1 MPPRIRLAGI
11 PYLIGRTN
19 QALRD
24 HYRRQV
30 AAAYEVDRALYK
42 AMVTD
47 QTLPFGVRQQIQRLF
62 QTEVPRDSAV
72 TRLRNRCALTGRPR
86 GVFTHFRLSRHM
98 FRQLANEG
106 KLPGVSKAS
115 W

>member
-1 MPPRIRLAGI
+1 MAPRIRLPGI

-24 HYRRQV
+24 HYRRQM
-30 AAAYEVDRALYK
+30 AAAYEGDRALYK

-47 QTLPFGVRQQIQRLF
+47 QSLPFGVRQQIQRLF
-62 QTEVPRDSAV
+62 ETEVPRDSAQ

-86 GVFTHFRLSRHM
+86 GVFSYFRMSRHM
-98 FRQLANEG
+98 FRQLASEG
-106 KLPGVSKAS
+106 MLPGINKSS

>member
-1 MPPRIRLAGI
+1 MPPRIRIPGI

-24 HYRRQV
+24 HLRRQT
-30 AAAYEVDRALYK
+30 AAAYEADRALYK
-42 AMVTD
+42 AMAAD
-47 QTLPFGVRQQIQRLF
+47 QTLPFALRSQAQRLF
-62 QTEVPRDSAV
+62 ETEVPRDSAP

-86 GVFTHFRLSRHM
+86 GVLRHFRLNRIL
-98 FRQLANEG
+98 FRQLAGENL
-106 KLPGVSKAS
+106 LPGVHKAS

>member
-11 PYLIGRTN
+11 PYLIGSTN
-19 QALRD
+19 QMVRD

-47 QTLPFGVRQQIQRLF
+47 QSLPFGVRQQIQRLF
-62 QTEVPRDSAV
+62 QTELPRDSAQ

-86 GVFTHFRLSRHM
+86 GVSTFYRMSRHM
-98 FRQLANEG
+98 FRQLASEG
-106 KLPGVSKAS
+106 MLPGVSKAS

>member
-1 MPPRIRLAGI
+1 MARRVRFAGI

-30 AAAYEVDRALYK
+30 AAAYEVDRTLYK

-47 QTLPFGVRQQIQRLF
+47 QSLPFGVRQQAARLF
-62 QTEVPRDSAV
+62 ETEVPRDSAAV
-72 TRLRNRCALTGRPR
+72 RLRNRCMLTGRPR
-86 GVFTHFRLSRHM
+86 GVFRHFRLSRHM
-98 FRQLANEG
+98 FRQLASEG
-106 KLPGVSKAS
+106 MLPGVSKAS

>member
-1 MPPRIRLAGI
+1 MPGRVRLTGI

-30 AAAYEVDRALYK
+30 AAEYEVDRALYK

-47 QTLPFGVRQQIQRLF
+47 QSLPFAVRQQVQRLF
-62 QTEVPRDSAV
+62 ETELPRDSAQ

-86 GVFTHFRLSRHM
+86 GVFSHFRLSRHM

-106 KLPGVSKAS
+106 MLPGVNKAS